1 MGCASTVHA
10 RTVHA
15 RRDAGRG
22 RWQAPAAA
30 ARQRRPLP
38 RGNQSDGRTHL
49 MWKPREAAVP
59 PSASSSPASSPRE
72 LDLLLL
78 PNDAQMDR
86 ASDFNGHPV
95 TAARIYRLSYS
106 DGDAYYFWMQEPS
119 IESDDVFFNRV
130 QHVLAPPV
138 YTPDAPNK
146 GWTWESDI
154 HVGEA
159 RAALEAHDEYGRG
172 QCPGVH
178 AAGARR
184 GVLVD

>member
-1 MGCASTVHA
+1 
-10 RTVHA
+10 
-15 RRDAGRG
+15 
-22 RWQAPAAA
+22 
-30 ARQRRPLP
+30 
-38 RGNQSDGRTHL
+38 